1 MTEAAAPHDTK
12 SRILDA
18 AERLF
23 AEEGFSATSHRHIT
37 REAGVNLAA
46 VNYHF
51 GSKEE
56 LLKAVFARRLAP
68 INRERLARLEAHL
81 ENVAPGTPSVDA
93 VVRAMVEPAF
103 EALEAAGESVQ
114 RFMQLVGRTHSETSD
129 QIRLCFLG
137 QFEEIHQAFLAAL
150 GAALPHLEESEL
162 MLRYHFTMGSMAHTL
177 AWLGKLRGTG
187 VPAILGDPEALRES
201 LVRFAAAG
209 LGAPG
214 GKA

>member
-1 MTEAAAPHDTK
+1 MIRSPSADTK

-23 AEEGFSATSHRHIT
+23 AEEGFAATSHRHIT

-56 LLKAVFARRLAP
+56 LLKAVFARRLGP
-68 INRERLARLEAHL
+68 INRERLVRLKAHVEAA
-81 ENVAPGTPSVDA
+81 APAAPSVEA

-103 EALEAAGESVQ
+103 EAVESAGEGVE

-129 QIRLCFLG
+129 QIRVCFLG
-137 QFEEIHQAFLAAL
+137 QFEEIHHAFLAAL
-150 GAALPHLEESEL
+150 ATALPHLEESEL

-177 AWLGKLRGTG
+177 AWLRKLRGENL
-187 VPAILGDPEALRES
+187 PAVLADPEALRES
-201 LVRFAAAG
+201 LVSFASAG
-209 LGAPG
+209 LAAPAG
-214 GKA
+214 RV